1 LRNWLTKNK
10 KILLLGF
17 VLFYLYFRG
26 TGDHGLIDPV
36 EGVNASVSL
45 HMFAGGN
52 YFVPRIGD
60 SLTAGRSIG
69 TWWLYALALK
79 IFGWGEFAVRFWS
92 ALSGLLMIL
101 AAGLSG
107 GCDLGLSS
115 GYYYGDYDYE
125 EFELKH
131 EYPRRSAWLSAYIC
145 AGMTGCFVVS
155 QIASSH
161 ALFACLTSFA
171 MMSIMRSR
179 VNKNWLIGAH
189 FASVLAFIAHGP
201 ESLILTWLAVIVYA
215 SLCEDWALLRDFFT
229 WPAGIITAIIMI
241 GMYLLLMVTFNPNI
255 LHFMRCQNHVYS
267 FGGFAGIMTAAFMS
281 FVPYHG
287 FLLRAIWEVLPDNY
301 PAERSPELFM
311 LIWALIF
318 AVGAF
323 ASGDVMS
330 IAATLPALSAILG
343 RRLDVWLK
351 QKKLSSINIAVVM
364 NILILVPALYVLL
377 PFSLRLYPM
386 FRASL
391 MSLIPWGLMTGLFI
405 YAAWYYTRTKQIEKW
420 VRNVPAAALL
430 CLMPLA
436 GIFNLTSNVYSI
448 RDVGLK
454 LRDIIQ
460 GSDKVIQYGVNY
472 PSVYFYT
479 LRNSELIGTALT
491 PGVDDWQFTTDDDR
505 LHALWD
511 MKERIFLIIPE
522 NMTPKKPLPKNIFH
536 ITKAQGMLLL
546 SNQ

>member
-1 LRNWLTKNK
+1 MRNWLKKNK
-10 KILLLGF
+10 KIILFGA

-26 TGDHGLIDPV
+26 AGDHGLIDPV

-92 ALSGLLMIL
+92 ALSGLGMIL

-107 GCDLGLSS
+107 GYDSGLP
-115 GYYYGDYDYE
+115 YYYGDYDYE
-125 EFELKH
+125 EYEVNK
-131 EYPRRSAWLSAYIC
+131 EYPSRSSWLSAYVC
-145 AGMTGCFVVS
+145 AGMTGCFAVS

-161 ALFACLTSFA
+161 AIFSCLTAFA
-171 MMSIMRSR
+171 MTCILRYQA
-179 VNKNWLIGAH
+179 NKNWLIGAH
-189 FASVLAFIAHGP
+189 FASVLTFIAHGP
-201 ESLILTWLAVIVYA
+201 EGLILTWIAVIVYSA
-215 SLCEDWALLRDFFT
+215 LCEDWALLKDFFT
-229 WPAGIITAIIMI
+229 WPAGIITTIIIM
-241 GMYLLLMVTFNPNI
+241 GMYLLVMIAFNPNI
-255 LHFMRCQNHVYS
+255 LHFMRCQNHIYS
-267 FGGFAGIMTAAFMS
+267 FGGFSGIMIFAFLN

-301 PAERSPELFM
+301 PAEKSPELFM

-323 ASGDVMS
+323 ASGDVMALS
-330 IAATLPALSAILG
+330 ASLPALSAILG
-343 RRLDVWLK
+343 RKLDEWLK
-351 QKKLSSINIAVVM
+351 HKKFSSINIAVVL
-364 NILILVPALYVLL
+364 NILILVPMLYIIL
-377 PFSLRLYPM
+377 PFSLRSSPIL
-386 FRASL
+386 RASL

-405 YAAWYYTRTKQIEKW
+405 FAAWHYTRTKQIVKW

-436 GIFNLTSNVYSI
+436 GIFNLTSEIYSI
-448 RDVGLK
+448 RDIGLK

-460 GSDKVIQYGVNY
+460 GNDN
-472 PSVYFYT
+472 
-479 LRNSELIGTALT
+479 RNAPDSGS
-491 PGVDDWQFTTDDDR
+491 R
-505 LHALWD
+505 
-511 MKERIFLIIPE
+511 
-522 NMTPKKPLPKNIFH
+522 
-536 ITKAQGMLLL
+536 
-546 SNQ
+546 

>member
-1 LRNWLTKNK
+1 MRQWLTRNK
-10 KILLLGF
+10 KVLLFGI

-26 TGDHGLIDPV
+26 AGDHGLIDPV

-79 IFGWGEFAVRFWS
+79 IFGWGEFAVRFWP
-92 ALSGLLMIL
+92 ALAGLGMVL

-107 GCDLGLSS
+107 GCGSEAD
-115 GYYYGDYDYE
+115 YYYGDFDYE
-125 EFELKH
+125 EH
-131 EYPRRSAWLSAYIC
+131 EINQEHPSRSSWLSAYIC
-145 AGMTGCFVVS
+145 AGMTGCFAVS
-155 QIASSH
+155 QVASSH
-161 ALFACLTSFA
+161 ALFSCLTAFA
-171 MMSIMRSR
+171 MMCTVRSGN
-179 VNKNWLIGAH
+179 NKNWLIGAH

-201 ESLILTWLAVIVYA
+201 EALILTWLAVIVYSA
-215 SLCEDWALLRDFFT
+215 LCEDWGLLKDFFT
-229 WPAGIITAIIMI
+229 WPAGIITTIIMI
-241 GMYLLLMVTFNPNI
+241 GMYLLVMIAFNPNI
-255 LHFMRCQNHVYS
+255 LHFMRCQNHIYS
-267 FGGFAGIMTAAFMS
+267 FGGFSGMMMFAFIS
-281 FVPYHG
+281 FTPFHG

-301 PAERSPELFM
+301 PAERNPELFM

-323 ASGDVMS
+323 AAGDVMS
-330 IAATLPALSAILG
+330 LSASLPALSAILG
-343 RRLDVWLK
+343 RRLDTWLN
-351 QKKLSSINIAVVM
+351 QKKLSSITISVVM
-364 NILILVPALYVLL
+364 NILILVPMLYIVL
-377 PFSLRLYPM
+377 PFSLRSSRML
-386 FRASL
+386 RASL
-391 MSLIPWGLMTGLFI
+391 MSLIPWAVMTGLFI
-405 YAAWYYTRTKQIEKW
+405 FATWHYTRTKQIVKW

-436 GIFNLTSNVYSI
+436 GVFDLTSEIYSI

-454 LRDIIQ
+454 LREIIQ
-460 GSDKVIQYGVNY
+460 GNDKVIQYGVNY

-479 LRNSELIGTALT
+479 LRNSELIETPLT
-491 PGVDDWQFTTDDDR
+491 PGVDDWQFTTNDER

-511 MKERIFLIIPE
+511 RKERIFLIIPADK
-522 NMTPKKPLPKNIFH
+522 TPSKPLPKHIFH
-536 ITKAQGMLLL
+536 IIQAEGMLLL